1 MPGLHNVKY
10 VPILFSIGI
19 VVLPVHTV
27 TFLSQSISSSSL
39 ASAAFHSFTM
49 PRVLSSLLTLAA
61 TASAAYAIQ
70 CTDLTLRITAN
81 VAGIQLPADLNITGA
96 EALNLAALNSLGK
109 DVIGGTYNIAARF
122 CEPTKDV
129 ESRRNTL
136 QLLVHGVQQ
145 TKDYWSGL
153 APPGQGFENN
163 DWIKWAAAEGY
174 PTLAFDR
181 ICNGQSDHPNG
192 VTTCQTSLNS
202 AVLLG
207 VIQKAA
213 SGAIGGRKFSKIV
226 PIW

>member
-1 MPGLHNVKY
+1 MHR
-10 VPILFSIGI
+10 ILLG
-19 VVLPVHTV
+19 VLG
-27 TFLSQSISSSSL
+27 
-39 ASAAFHSFTM
+39 
-49 PRVLSSLLTLAA
+49 VLGLAA
-61 TASAAYAIQ
+61 IVAAADAIH
-70 CTDLTLRITAN
+70 CTDLTLQITAN
-81 VAGIQLPADLNITGA
+81 VAGIQLPTSLNITGA
-96 EALNLAALNSLGK
+96 EALNLAAHNSLGK
-109 DVIGGTYNIAARF
+109 EVIGGTYNIAARF

-145 TKDYWSGL
+145 TKEYWSGL

-192 VTTCQTSLNS
+192 VTTCQTSLN
-202 AVLLG
+202 AQVLLG

-213 SGAIGGRKFSKIV
+213 SGMVGGRKFTKIMSV
-226 PIW
+226 NC